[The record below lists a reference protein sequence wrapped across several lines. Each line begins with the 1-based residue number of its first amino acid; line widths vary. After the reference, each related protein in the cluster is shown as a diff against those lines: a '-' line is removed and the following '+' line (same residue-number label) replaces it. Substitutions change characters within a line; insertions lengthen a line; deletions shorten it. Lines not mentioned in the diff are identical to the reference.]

1 MSDKNWKADSHSAIV
16 NLCLIEDTQVQ
27 AALRK
32 WEDGASIALINAGHV
47 RYIPFLYRR
56 ILDLNLQSRNREIL
70 MIFKGVYLKTT
81 WQQTVFQKKNIEF
94 LASNKSEMP
103 EFAFLKGVAL
113 QNSVY
118 ANDPRTRPCDD
129 VDIFVNRTDLDKAIT
144 FLSEQGFQ
152 LESPYSME
160 YVLNFRK
167 SASFTRGGLSID
179 LNWGLYDYARGN
191 KYTPDLQFQKVTIEG
206 KTFLILSDT
215 FNLIHSMLHGSGWN
229 STPSTRW
236 ILDAALL
243 IRTGSIDWNV
253 FEKVVIEN
261 GWQYPLI
268 LQLDYLEEFDIFV
281 PIGTKNTIR
290 SSKRDWLG
298 IAMYLYLSQS
308 SLLGRRFTRL
318 LYGDYLAYITNQRL
332 EHSIWTFIRFEFLV
346 LCSLTREYLASLK
359 RRLNPS
365 GVQTTSISHKTQK
378 L

>member
-1 MSDKNWKADSHSAIV
+1 MAMVSNKNWKAVSHSAIV
-16 NLCLIEDTQVQ
+16 NLCLIEDTQIQ
-27 AALRK
+27 AALEE
-32 WEDGASIALINAGHV
+32 WEDKVSISMIDAGHV
-47 RYIPFLYRR
+47 RYVPFLYRR
-56 ILDLNLQSRNREIL
+56 IIDLNLESQNREISK
-70 MIFKGVYLKTT
+70 IIKGVYFKTW

-94 LASNKSEMP
+94 LASKQSEMP
-103 EFAFLKGVAL
+103 KFSFLKGVAL
-113 QNSVY
+113 QNSIY

-129 VDIFVNRTDLDKAIT
+129 VDIFVNRTDLDTAVA

-152 LESPYSME
+152 LDSPYSME

-167 SASFTRGGLSID
+167 SASFTRDGLSID
-179 LNWGLYDYARGN
+179 LNWGLYDYTRGN
-191 KYTPDLQFQKVTIEG
+191 KYTQDLQFQKVNIEG
-206 KTFLILSDT
+206 ATFLILSDT
-215 FNLIHSMLHGSGWN
+215 FNLIHSMLHGAGWN

-243 IRTGSIDWNV
+243 IRTGSIDWNL

-268 LQLDYLEEFDIFV
+268 LQLDYLGEFGVFV

-308 SLLGRRFTRL
+308 SLLVRRFTRL

-332 EHSIWTFIRFEFLV
+332 EHSGWTFIRVEFLV
-346 LCSLTREYLASLK
+346 LHSLTREYLASLK
-359 RRLNPS
+359 GRFHNN
-365 GVQTTSISHKTQK
+365 
-378 L
+378 